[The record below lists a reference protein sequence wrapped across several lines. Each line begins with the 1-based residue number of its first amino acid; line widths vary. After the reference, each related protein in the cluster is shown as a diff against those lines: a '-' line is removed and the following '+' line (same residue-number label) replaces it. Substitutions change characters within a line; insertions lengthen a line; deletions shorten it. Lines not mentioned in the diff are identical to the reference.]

1 MPRKMPQACHE
12 LAQLQ
17 AGVISRRQALDKG
30 MSPDEINWRLR
41 SGRWQVLQYGVYS
54 TFTGPPTRE
63 ATLWAAVH
71 RAGSGAVLSHQTAAE
86 LFKLS
91 DQPSAAVHVTI
102 PERRRISCPI
112 DVVVHR
118 STRLDEAVHPGL
130 QPPRT
135 RIEETVLDLIE
146 LATTFDSAFGVM
158 CAACQRRLT
167 TPARILDAMGK
178 RAKLR
183 WRIDLATALREISSG
198 IHSVLEYRYVHRVE
212 RPHGLPAAA
221 RQVRADVDD
230 RNRYLDNLYRDYG
243 LCVELDGR
251 QAHPDDQRWLDQQ
264 RANAITAQG
273 VTMLRYGWIE
283 VDRRP
288 CETAAQV
295 AATLTRLGWTGP
307 VKPCRSDCPVA
318 QLLVA
323 R

>member
-1 MPRKMPQACHE
+1 
-12 LAQLQ
+12 
-17 AGVISRRQALDKG
+17 
-30 MSPDEINWRLR
+30 MSPDTVNWQLR
-41 SGRWQVLQYGVYS
+41 SGRWQVLQHGVYS
-54 TFTGPPTRE
+54 IFTGPPTRE

-71 RAGSGAVLSHQTAAE
+71 RAGTGAVLSHQTAAE

-102 PERRRISCPI
+102 PERRRVSRPTGI
-112 DVVVHR
+112 VVHR
-118 STRLDEAVHPGL
+118 SVRLSEAVHPSL

-135 RIEETVLDLIE
+135 RIEETVLDLID
-146 LATTFDSAFGVM
+146 LATTFDAAFGVM

-178 RAKLR
+178 RARLR
-183 WRIDLATALREISSG
+183 WRADLTIAFREISSG
-198 IHSVLEYRYVHRVE
+198 THSLLEYRYVHRVE
-212 RPHGLPAAA
+212 RPHGLPAAVHQA
-221 RQVRADVDD
+221 RVGVDG
-230 RNRYLDNLYRDYG
+230 RNRYLDNLYRDYR
-243 LCVELDGR
+243 LCVELDGQ

-273 VTMLRYGWIE
+273 VTMLRYGWID

-295 AATLTRLGWTGP
+295 AAALTGLGWPGSAR
-307 VKPCRSDCPVA
+307 PCRSDCPVGRA
-318 QLLVA
+318 AVV